1 MQRAVRAA
9 AARKTQRVDLRIL
22 ICNQKVGGS
31 IPSAGTMDAQG
42 RTEPADGR
50 CGTVTMAQAVAI
62 SQTEGGSAFLNAP
75 AN

>member
-1 MQRAVRAA
+1 
-9 AARKTQRVDLRIL
+9 
-22 ICNQKVGGS
+22 
-31 IPSAGTMDAQG
+31 MDAQG